1 MNEQLR
7 LLIELQKLDSTILSS
22 RLKIDAIPA
31 AIASYESLLKKT
43 EAVYESAKQT
53 HASLEKKKKDK
64 EQEIEDIKEKIKKLT
79 QRTSE
84 IKTNKEYQA
93 HLKEIEKIDKS
104 LKSAEDE
111 LLSII
116 DSIEGSS
123 KVMEIEKNRIA
134 EEKIKTDAIKKD
146 LQNEIYRCMQD
157 IERLKSTRKSIVDK
171 IDSDI
176 YKEYMTV
183 LKTGYGV
190 AVVEAK
196 DETCQGC
203 NMNIPPQLFV
213 EIKTSDEI
221 IECPQCKRILYYAK
235 AEVTE

>member
-53 HASLEKKKKDK
+53 QASLEKKKKDK
-64 EQEIEDIKEKIKKLT
+64 EQEIEDVKEKIKKLT

-93 HLKEIEKIDKS
+93 RLKEIEKIDKS

-134 EEKIKTDAIKKD
+134 EEKIKTDAIKED
-146 LQNEIYRCMQD
+146 LQNEIHRCMQD
-157 IERLKSTRKSIVDK
+157 VERLKSTRKSIVDK

>member
-1 MNEQLR
+1 MNEQLQ

-31 AIASYESLLKKT
+31 IISSHESLLKKT
-43 EAVYESAKQT
+43 EAVYEDARQT

-93 HLKEIEKIDKS
+93 HLKEIEKADKL

-116 DSIEGSS
+116 DSIDGSL
-123 KVMEIEKNRIA
+123 KVIEIEKNRIA
-134 EEKIKTDAIKKD
+134 EEKIKIDAIKKE
-146 LQNEIYRCMQD
+146 LQNEVHRCEED
-157 IERLKSTRKSIVDK
+157 IERLKSVRKGIVDK

-176 YKEYMTV
+176 YKEYMIV
-183 LKTGYGV
+183 LKTRRGV

>member
-1 MNEQLR
+1 VNEQLR
-7 LLIELQKLDSTILSS
+7 LLIELQQLDSTILAS
-22 RLKIDAIPA
+22 RLKIDAIPST
-31 AIASYESLLKKT
+31 IASHESLLKKA

-64 EQEIEDIKEKIKKLT
+64 EQEIEDIKEKSKKLT

-93 HLKEIEKIDKS
+93 HLKEVEKTDKL
-104 LKSAEDE
+104 LKTAEDE

-123 KVMEIEKNRIA
+123 KVIEIEKNRIA
-134 EEKIKTDAIKKD
+134 EEKIKIDSIKEE
-146 LQNEIYRCMQD
+146 LQNEVHRCVED
-157 IERLKSTRKSIVDK
+157 IERLKGIRKNIVDK

-176 YKEYMTV
+176 YKEYMIV
-183 LKTGYGV
+183 LKTRLGI